1 MYAKEDIL
9 DQNIFGNAKF
19 SYNGNAL
26 FFSSFSLS
34 GMQKNEDIWNDN
46 TNLFKS
52 STEIF
57 NSLYDR
63 RNWISEHSRIKKAI
77 PQELIRMLK
86 SELVELNVK
95 ANLPFR
101 IKNSYQFYKNP
112 KNIRNSKLRLKEI
125 QGYFVTNCVPI
136 CQNKWDTHFDTEL
149 P

>member
-1 MYAKEDIL
+1 MVLLFRITNIVCKGRYFGSKIL
-9 DQNIFGNAKF
+9 GNAKF

-34 GMQKNEDIWNDN
+34 GMQKIEDIWDDN
-46 TNLFKS
+46 TNLLKS

-63 RNWISEHSRIKKAI
+63 RNWISEYSRIKKAI

-86 SELVELNVK
+86 SKPVELNAK
-95 ANLPFR
+95 AILPFR

-112 KNIRNSKLRLKEI
+112 K
-125 QGYFVTNCVPI
+125 Y
-136 CQNKWDTHFDTEL
+136 
-149 P
+149 

>member
-1 MYAKEDIL
+1 LYVKEDIL

-26 FFSSFSLS
+26 LFSSFSLS
-34 GMQKNEDIWNDN
+34 GMQKIEDIWDDN
-46 TNLFKS
+46 TNFFKS

-63 RNWISEHSRIKKAI
+63 RNWISEYSRIKKVI

-86 SELVELNVK
+86 SEPVELNAK

-101 IKNSYQFYKNP
+101 NKNSHQF
-112 KNIRNSKLRLKEI
+112 
-125 QGYFVTNCVPI
+125 
-136 CQNKWDTHFDTEL
+136 
-149 P
+149 